1 MAREP
6 QPIDITQYPELTHL
20 IEEMQASQ
28 MPRPVKRGSEI
39 LAILMPAP
47 SAPKKRSRRGRP
59 LSRADALWQLV
70 GSAQEAPPT
79 DASKKYEYLAEA
91 YSPQQ
96 S

>member
-6 QPIDITQYPELTHL
+6 QPIDIAQYPELTHL
-20 IEEMQASQ
+20 IEEIQASQ

-47 SAPKKRSRRGRP
+47 KKRSQRGRQ

-70 GSAQEAPPT
+70 GSAQEALPT
-79 DASKKYEYLAEA
+79 DASKKDEYLAEA
-91 YSPQQ
+91 YSPRQ

>member
-47 SAPKKRSRRGRP
+47 SAPKKRSQRGRP

-70 GSAQEAPPT
+70 GLAQEAPPT
-79 DASKKYEYLAEA
+79 DASKKDEYLAEA
-91 YSPQQ
+91 YSPRQ